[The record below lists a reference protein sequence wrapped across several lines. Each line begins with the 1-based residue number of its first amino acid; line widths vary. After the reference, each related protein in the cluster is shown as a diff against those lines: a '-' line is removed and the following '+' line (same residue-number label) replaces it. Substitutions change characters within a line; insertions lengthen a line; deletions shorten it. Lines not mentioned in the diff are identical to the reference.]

1 MIPSDVPVVSVEL
14 NLVSF
19 IVLMV
24 NEPLV
29 VDSGSDD
36 YQLLGAAEAA
46 VVVDGPQAVA
56 VSHE

>member
-1 MIPSDVPVVSVEL
+1 MGREK
-14 NLVSF
+14 
-19 IVLMV
+19 V

-29 VDSGSDD
+29 VDSCSDD
-36 YQLLGAAEAA
+36 YQLLGAAVAA